1 MDANIRAIG
10 WCRGEAERIKELRR
24 PRGRKGP
31 VAFVILPAG
40 FSLTEKNERGLD
52 KGKKKNPNPAC
63 LCIGGSKKEKEETEF
78 KWKKDTLAY
87 RM

>member
-1 MDANIRAIG
+1 MDANIRVIG

-52 KGKKKNPNPAC
+52 KGKKKTPIPPVFASV
-63 LCIGGSKKEKEETEF
+63 GAKK
-78 KWKKDTLAY
+78 KKRKLNLSGRKTP
-87 RM
+87 